1 MKDKP
6 TIRDIAQLAGV
17 STATVS
23 RVLNHN
29 PVVDPRTRERV
40 IRVIKEQGYV
50 PDLLAVQLAN
60 QAARKQSAF
69 QPSFPADFLWGAA
82 TSAYQIEGAIDEDGR
97 ADCIWDSFARR
108 PGAIARGETAVAAAD
123 HYHRMPEDVA
133 LMADLNLT
141 AYRFSLSW
149 SRILPQGTGAINTPG
164 LDFYDR
170 LVDALLASNICPV
183 ATLYHWDLPQALHER
198 GGWLKR
204 ETASAFADYAEAVV
218 SRLGDR
224 VSWWITINEPWCAAY
239 LGYGLGIHAPGIR
252 DSRAAIT
259 AAHHLLLAH
268 GLALPRIQARTS
280 MRVGITLNLMPVFAA
295 DEQAETARG
304 VEQMD
309 RLYNRWFLDPL
320 FHGQYPERLFADLDV
335 APPAIENG
343 DMALIAAPL
352 DFLGVNYYSRSVL
365 RARRQ
370 IGVYPASPVPAYENV
385 VPVPGASYTEM
396 PWEIYPRG
404 LGDILLRVHQDYAP
418 RQIMVTENGAAFADR
433 WDGRTPVRDQ
443 RRVEYLHD
451 HIQVLEDARHQG
463 VPVGG
468 YFIWS
473 LMDNFE
479 WTDGYSKRYGVVYV
493 DFATQRRQIKES
505 GRWYAAFIKA
515 QRHLHR
521 IISADTGRETGA
533 MVRFRPGDA

>member
-29 PVVDPRTRERV
+29 PVVDPQTRERV
-40 IRVIKEQGYV
+40 IQVIEEQGFV
-50 PDLLAVQLAN
+50 PDLLAVQLAS

-82 TSAYQIEGAIDEDGR
+82 TSAYQIEGAAREDGR
-97 ADCIWDSFARR
+97 ADCIWDSFARE
-108 PGAIARGETAVAAAD
+108 PGAIASGETAAVAAD

-133 LMADLNLT
+133 LMADLSLD

-149 SRILPQGTGAINTPG
+149 SRILPQGTGAVNTAG

-170 LVDALLASNICPV
+170 LVDALLAKGICPV

-198 GGWLKR
+198 GGWLVR
-204 ETASAFADYAEAVV
+204 ETACAFADYAEVV
-218 SRLGDR
+218 VRRLGDR
-224 VSWWITINEPWCAAY
+224 VSWWITLNEPWCAAY
-239 LGYGLGIHAPGIR
+239 LGYGSGVHAPGIR
-252 DSRAAIT
+252 DPRAAVT
-259 AAHHLLLAH
+259 ASHHLLLAH
-268 GLALPRIQARTS
+268 GLALPRIQARA
-280 MRVGITLNLMPVFAA
+280 RARAGITLNLTPVFAA
-295 DEQAETARG
+295 DEQAETAQG

-309 RLYNRWFLDPL
+309 VLYNRWFLDPL
-320 FHGQYPERLFADLDV
+320 FHGQYPERLFTDLDV
-335 APPAIENG
+335 APPPIESG

-352 DFLGVNYYSRSVL
+352 DFLGVNYYSRSLL

-370 IGVYPASPVPAYENV
+370 TGAQPASLAPAYENV

-396 PWEIYPRG
+396 PWEIYPQG
-404 LGDILLRVHQDYAP
+404 LGDVLLRVHQEYAP
-418 RQIMVTENGAAFADR
+418 RLIMVTENGAAFADQ

-443 RRVEYLHD
+443 RRVQYLRD
-451 HIQVLEDARHQG
+451 HIQVLEEARKQG

-479 WTDGYSKRYGVVYV
+479 WTEGYSKRYGIVYV
-493 DFATQRRQIKES
+493 DYATQRRQIKES

-515 QRHLHR
+515 QHQRQQTMFSNKGEEKQAQR
-521 IISADTGRETGA
+521 
-533 MVRFRPGDA
+533 